1 MAKKVSKKNNGLE
14 LRKKAEVKL
23 QAKEKKS
30 GKGTPIEMEHEINVH
45 KIELEMQNAE
55 LLSTQT
61 KLESYIKQY
70 TALFEMAPV
79 AYYILDIDGNVI
91 NANKKGLSLLGVDE
105 AQLKGKNLSNF
116 ISSKALQDKFYLHRN
131 LVIEKRSSQQFE
143 CEFKKGDGSFFYG
156 LIDSS
161 VIKNKINKFEHF
173 LSIISD
179 ISDLKTRKILL
190 ETALNKE
197 KELSRMKSQFVSIA
211 SHEFRTP
218 LATILTSAELIE
230 KYNKPEDLEKKGK
243 HFRKIKTSVS
253 RMKEI
258 LMDFLSVDEVEK
270 GKITNRPETF
280 NLVEFIKYQIEETK
294 QFNGIHTQSYEHIGK
309 FEDACLDKKLL
320 KTCLTNLI
328 INAYKYSPEGGVI
341 QIISKQTSLGNIEIK
356 VIDKGIGIPKQDQE
370 HIFSRFFRAKNA
382 ENTQGTGLGLNITRD
397 LIKLMGGTISFISD
411 ENKGTTFALKF
422 TK

>member
-1 MAKKVSKKNNGLE
+1 MSIPISNKNKPASQQ
-14 LRKKAEVKL
+14 KKAKVKP
-23 QAKEKKS
+23 KEKKIGS
-30 GKGTPIEMEHEINVH
+30 GKSVDSKQKLMVNKPKLNTQKKNLIT
-45 KIELEMQNAE
+45 
-55 LLSTQT
+55 SQT
-61 KLESYIKQY
+61 KPQSIIDQNSI
-70 TALFEMAPV
+70 LFDLAPI
-79 AYYILDIDGNVI
+79 AYYILDLTGKVI
-91 NANKKGLSLLGVDE
+91 FVNKKGISLLE
-105 AQLKGKNLSNF
+105 GKKDQIVGKYLSIF
-116 ISSKALQDKFYLHRN
+116 INSKALQNKFKQHRK
-131 LVIEKRSSQQFE
+131 LAIEKERPPQFE
-143 CEFKKGDGSFFYG
+143 CELKKLNGSLFFG
-156 LIDSS
+156 LIDC
-161 VIKNKINKFEHF
+161 IFFKADEHNSTFF
-173 LSIISD
+173 LSTITD
-179 ISDLKTRKILL
+179 ISELKIKKRLL
-190 ETALNKE
+190 ETALNRE

-230 KYNKPEDLEKKGK
+230 KYNKTNEVEKKEK

-270 GKITNRPETF
+270 GKITNSPETF
-280 NLVEFIKYQIEETK
+280 NLIEFIKYQIEETK
-294 QFNGIHTQSYEHIGK
+294 QFNGIHTQNYEHIGK

-341 QIISKQTSLGNIEIK
+341 QIISKQTSSGNIEIK

-397 LIKLMGGTISFISD
+397 LLKLMGGTISFISD
-411 ENKGTTFALKF
+411 ENNGTTFTLKF